1 MEFIINNAYAQGT
14 GAGAPGMGDFVFLIL
29 LFVIFYFLLL
39 RPQMKKA
46 KQHRKLVS
54 ELSKGDEVVTAGGV
68 LGRITDVGDDF
79 ITLEVAEGLE
89 VKVQRQSVASAMPKG
104 TIKAA

>member
-1 MEFIINNAYAQGT
+1 MDFLISNAYAQG
-14 GAGAPGMGDFVFLIL
+14 AGGQPGMGDFIFLIL

-46 KQHRKLVS
+46 KEHKKLVS
-54 ELSKGDEVVTAGGV
+54 ELSKGDEVVTAGGL
-68 LGRITDVGDDF
+68 LGRITNVGDDF
-79 ITLEVAEGLE
+79 ITLEITEGLE
-89 VKVQRQSVASAMPKG
+89 VKVQRQSVAAAMPKG